1 MTCTLRE
8 LIDALPSPHLLAPA
22 AESDR
27 ERLLDAPI
35 RSVCCDSRA
44 AGADSLFFCLRGMRS
59 DGHDFASAAYRQG
72 ARAFVVE
79 QPLPALPRDAAVI
92 RVPDS
97 RAALADGAAAFYGY
111 PARSMRIVGITG
123 TKGKTTTACLAAH
136 ILNRC
141 GIPTGYIGTNGADFA
156 GLHLPTVNSTPES
169 LELHRILR
177 RMLDTGVRTCVME
190 VSSQGLWMG
199 RVRGIPFHACLFT
212 NLSPDHIG
220 GVEHPDYAH
229 YRACKKSLF
238 TDYPLGLALCNADDA
253 EAAFM
258 MGGVTSPVRG
268 FSVSDKPAVPGG
280 VSPDWLAADI
290 RPVQRD
296 GVPGM
301 AFTVTAPGGSS
312 PCFLPL
318 PGVFNVSDALGA
330 LALCREGFGVPVAQA
345 AEALAD
351 AAVPGRFE
359 TVTHPAQPG
368 VTYIIDYAH
377 NGLSLAAIL
386 DTLRAYRPTRLICLF
401 GSVGER
407 TTGRRA
413 ELALAA
419 ANRAD
424 LCILTSDNPG
434 CEPPEDIIREIDA
447 SFPPGACPRL
457 RIPDRA
463 DAIRAAVA
471 LARPGD
477 MILLA
482 GKGHEDYQLIGTSR
496 LPFREREI
504 LTAALDAC
512 STAKA
517 NV

>member
-1 MTCTLRE
+1 M
-8 LIDALPSPHLLAPA
+8 
-22 AESDR
+22 
-27 ERLLDAPI
+27 
-35 RSVCCDSRA
+35 
-44 AGADSLFFCLRGMRS
+44 
-59 DGHDFASAAYRQG
+59 
-72 ARAFVVE
+72 
-79 QPLPALPRDAAVI
+79 
-92 RVPDS
+92 
-97 RAALADGAAAFYGY
+97 
-111 PARSMRIVGITG
+111 
-123 TKGKTTTACLAAH
+123 
-136 ILNRC
+136 
-141 GIPTGYIGTNGADFA
+141 
-156 GLHLPTVNSTPES
+156 
-169 LELHRILR
+169 
-177 RMLDTGVRTCVME
+177 
-190 VSSQGLWMG
+190 
-199 RVRGIPFHACLFT
+199 
-212 NLSPDHIG
+212 
-220 GVEHPDYAH
+220 
-229 YRACKKSLF
+229 
-238 TDYPLGLALCNADDA
+238 
-253 EAAFM
+253 
-258 MGGVTSPVRG
+258 
-268 FSVSDKPAVPGG
+268 
-280 VSPDWLAADI
+280 AADI

-496 LPFREREI
+496 LPFRERDI

>member
-1 MTCTLRE
+1 
-8 LIDALPSPHLLAPA
+8 
-22 AESDR
+22 
-27 ERLLDAPI
+27 
-35 RSVCCDSRA
+35 
-44 AGADSLFFCLRGMRS
+44 MR
-59 DGHDFASAAYRQG
+59 
-72 ARAFVVE
+72 
-79 QPLPALPRDAAVI
+79 
-92 RVPDS
+92 
-97 RAALADGAAAFYGY
+97 
-111 PARSMRIVGITG
+111 
-123 TKGKTTTACLAAH
+123 
-136 ILNRC
+136 
-141 GIPTGYIGTNGADFA
+141 
-156 GLHLPTVNSTPES
+156 
-169 LELHRILR
+169 
-177 RMLDTGVRTCVME
+177 
-190 VSSQGLWMG
+190 W
-199 RVRGIPFHACLFT
+199 
-212 NLSPDHIG
+212 
-220 GVEHPDYAH
+220 
-229 YRACKKSLF
+229 
-238 TDYPLGLALCNADDA
+238 
-253 EAAFM
+253 
-258 MGGVTSPVRG
+258 
-268 FSVSDKPAVPGG
+268 
-280 VSPDWLAADI
+280 
-290 RPVQRD
+290 
-296 GVPGM
+296 
-301 AFTVTAPGGSS
+301 
-312 PCFLPL
+312 
-318 PGVFNVSDALGA
+318 
-330 LALCREGFGVPVAQA
+330 EGFGVPVAQA

-482 GKGHEDYQLIGTSR
+482 GKGHEDYQLIRTSR
-496 LPFREREI
+496 LPFRERDI

>member
-1 MTCTLRE
+1 MSEVSAVIYARYSSHNQREESIEGQLRE
-8 LIDALPSPHLLAPA
+8 CKRYAQDNGITVVGEYIDRAIADYNRALHVLRFDLPSVPRRVRAVA
-22 AESDR
+22 VR
-27 ERLLDAPI
+27 Q
-35 RSVCCDSRA
+35 A
-44 AGADSLFFCLRGMRS
+44 AGAAVENGDVL
-59 DGHDFASAAYRQG
+59 
-72 ARAFVVE
+72 ARLA
-79 QPLPALPRDAAVI
+79 
-92 RVPDS
+92 
-97 RAALADGAAAFYGY
+97 AALE
-111 PARSMRIVGITG
+111 
-123 TKGKTTTACLAAH
+123 KG
-136 ILNRC
+136 
-141 GIPTGYIGTNGADFA
+141 
-156 GLHLPTVNSTPES
+156 
-169 LELHRILR
+169 
-177 RMLDTGVRTCVME
+177 
-190 VSSQGLWMG
+190 QQ
-199 RVRGIPFHACLFT
+199 
-212 NLSPDHIG
+212 
-220 GVEHPDYAH
+220 
-229 YRACKKSLF
+229 KK
-238 TDYPLGLALCNADDA
+238 
-253 EAAFM
+253 
-258 MGGVTSPVRG
+258 V
-268 FSVSDKPAVPGG
+268 
-280 VSPDWLAADI
+280 
-290 RPVQRD
+290 
-296 GVPGM
+296 
-301 AFTVTAPGGSS
+301 
-312 PCFLPL
+312 
-318 PGVFNVSDALGA
+318 

-496 LPFREREI
+496 LPFRERDI

>member
-59 DGHDFASAAYRQG
+59 DGHDFAPAAYRQG
-72 ARAFVVE
+72 TRAFVVE

-177 RMLDTGVRTCVME
+177 RMLDAGVRTCVME

-258 MGGVTSPVRG
+258 MRGVTAPVRG

-280 VSPDWLAADI
+280 VSPDWLAAGI

-301 AFTVTAPGGSS
+301 AFTEA
-312 PCFLPL
+312 
-318 PGVFNVSDALGA
+318 VF
-330 LALCREGFGVPVAQA
+330 PVAQA

-496 LPFREREI
+496 LPFRERDI